1 MPEYRQFRG
10 GIFNT
15 SKPRHGFDGITI
27 TKRDL
32 RNRGKTWKGSLI
44 VKRSAI
50 FNKDIKWAR
59 DMSRVGHVRRDCTI
73 LGMAY
78 HDKGKG
84 YEKRHI

>member
-59 DMSRVGHVRRDCTI
+59 DMSRVRENTMSGGT
-73 LGMAY
+73 
-78 HDKGKG
+78 KSKT
-84 YEKRHI
+84 

>member
-50 FNKDIKWAR
+50 FNKVIEWAR
-59 DMSRVGHVRRDCTI
+59 DMSRGEKIQCQEG
-73 LGMAY
+73 LY
-78 HDKGKG
+78 HT
-84 YEKRHI
+84 RHGIS